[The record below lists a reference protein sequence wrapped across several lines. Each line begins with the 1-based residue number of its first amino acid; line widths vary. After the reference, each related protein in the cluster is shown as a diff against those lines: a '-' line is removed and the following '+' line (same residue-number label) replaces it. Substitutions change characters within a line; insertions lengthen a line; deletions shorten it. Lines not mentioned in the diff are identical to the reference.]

1 MNFLD
6 SIVKQQ
12 SQDEVHIIQIE
23 VYIANEFEEQ
33 SRTFGLP
40 NSSKPSPKDQTVLKK
55 LQALWLCKSLY
66 NTL

>member
-1 MNFLD
+1 MNFID

-12 SQDEVHIIQIE
+12 SQNEIHIIQIE
-23 VYIANEFEEQ
+23 VYIANDLEEQ
-33 SRTFGLP
+33 SRTLGLP

-55 LQALWLCKSLY
+55 FQALWLHKSLY